1 MAQVS
6 GPEPGVR
13 VPEAEGRLTASGAA
27 ETEFR
32 FCPTCGR
39 GIDRRASFCQ
49 HCARALDESVPPDV
63 YHEPISAGKRVLLY
77 LCSLLIPMFGIA
89 LGIIYT
95 DKDDEEHK
103 SVGMKCLI
111 LGAISLIFVPTV
123 LAAVMYV
130 MVLGM

>member
-1 MAQVS
+1 MS
-6 GPEPGVR
+6 GPEPGVT
-13 VPEAEGRLTASGAA
+13 VPDAEGRPTSSGAA
-27 ETEFR
+27 ETELR

-39 GIDRRASFCQ
+39 GIDRRASFCPY
-49 HCARALDESVPPDV
+49 CARALDESVPPSV

-89 LGIIYT
+89 LGIIYA
-95 DKDDEEHK
+95 DKDDEEHR

-111 LGAISLIFVPTV
+111 LGAISIILMPAA
-123 LAAVMYV
+123 LAAVMYM